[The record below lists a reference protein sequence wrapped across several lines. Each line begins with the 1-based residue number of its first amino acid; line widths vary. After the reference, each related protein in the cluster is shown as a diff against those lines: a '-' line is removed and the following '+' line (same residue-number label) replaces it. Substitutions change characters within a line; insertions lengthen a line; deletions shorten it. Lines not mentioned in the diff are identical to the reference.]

1 MFFTA
6 KNDLDQCSA
15 THHNNIGSHSLA
27 NHNNIGILRLFH
39 WSGIFLKFS
48 NMVGNVIGDIRVN
61 VVIDISGP
69 IERGGMKEVH
79 EYLIRMK
86 SIRIHCTLCSDI
98 DVISTRSDYTRRIH
112 G

>member
-1 MFFTA
+1 
-6 KNDLDQCSA
+6 
-15 THHNNIGSHSLA
+15 
-27 NHNNIGILRLFH
+27 
-39 WSGIFLKFS
+39 
-48 NMVGNVIGDIRVN
+48 MVGNVIGDIRVN

-98 DVISTRSDYTRRIH
+98 DKLVQDLIIPAESTVR
-112 G
+112 